1 MHARPTLGNVNMHG
15 PNISK
20 YVHMYDKILPCV
32 CSACEIPIDHRLV
45 GGCASWLHE
54 NLDVLGLAILP
65 VCPSYLTPHTNVVSK
80 AKGIVSEVADDI
92 LAHNFIL
99 NYKKNMSLFICLYV
113 CFWWRWILVHVVS
126 VCERLSGCLPH
137 NRTRARWCRE
147 PFSTANIK

>member
-20 YVHMYDKILPCV
+20 YVHMYDKILPCI

-45 GGCASWLHE
+45 
-54 NLDVLGLAILP
+54 DVLGLAILP
-65 VCPSYLTPHTNVVSK
+65 VCPSYLTPHTNVVPK

-99 NYKKNMSLFICLYV
+99 NCKENMSLFICLYV
-113 CFWWRWILVHVVS
+113 CF
-126 VCERLSGCLPH
+126 
-137 NRTRARWCRE
+137 
-147 PFSTANIK
+147 